1 MSQMLFS
8 QIIFIFFNCN
18 HLIWFSYCVK
28 NMVPES
34 SSDTEVNSLVSVVM
48 SHVFF
53 FQILERL
60 KFEVTS
66 EVEPEVHGVVEDLG
80 KN

>member
-1 MSQMLFS
+1 M
-8 QIIFIFFNCN
+8 I
-18 HLIWFSYCVK
+18 
-28 NMVPES
+28 PES

-66 EVEPEVHGVVEDLG
+66 EVEPKVHRIVEYLAKD
-80 KN
+80 

>member
-1 MSQMLFS
+1 M
-8 QIIFIFFNCN
+8 I
-18 HLIWFSYCVK
+18 
-28 NMVPES
+28 PES

-60 KFEVTS
+60 KFEITS